1 MHIDYQAI
9 LRRLPHGNSRKA
21 VNSLAW
27 LVADKLFKLVM
38 AAVIGIW
45 VIRYLGPDRYGQWS
59 LLLSW
64 LFLITSVAP
73 LGLDRVIIR
82 DLATTPDDRQAIMGG
97 TLVFRFLA
105 GIVLYAAF
113 CLTVYL
119 AAGPKLVALACVCGG
134 SLIIQ
139 TPYVLDYW
147 FQSRAQQKYF
157 IIAQGI
163 AAIAGCLGR
172 LLVIYC
178 KGGLVD
184 LAVVT
189 LAESFI
195 TSMCLLRFYQKDFR
209 VSLSVSWPAL
219 RVLLKQGLPLCLSA
233 VAIAVYT
240 RCDQAVISKSLG
252 TNVNGIYAAAV
263 KLSELTYILPAML
276 CVALYPMLSRMRSQT
291 TERFERWKTYL
302 FDSVTGGTIVLA
314 AVVSFSAP
322 LLCNLIYGP
331 KFHGTAR
338 VLSIHIWTLPFVA
351 QGSLRTSLLIAEGKL
366 WLNAKSAIL
375 SALAGIGLSIWLT
388 AVQGVV
394 GAAAATVGIYAISA
408 YLTTLIFGE
417 TSLWKQQTAGFLIPF
432 TFWKYIP
439 VRKIARLWR
448 RRLYETVGNPKFSQ
462 PALNQLDVKLDH
474 LMNKRSGFFVEAGG
488 NDGYTQS
495 NTYFL
500 EKFRGW
506 KGVLVEGM
514 PALAEKCRR
523 ERTKSTVIKAALVS
537 RDYRE
542 PTVKMNYANLMSMV
556 DGALGSLSDTHLQH
570 GVEACRE
577 NTYSVLVPAR
587 TLSGILSE
595 AGVPRNFDLLSL
607 DVEGCEVQALLGLDF
622 QQYRPLYICIEVRES
637 TREGIN
643 HILEPYYTELA
654 VLANSKTNSDVVFK
668 AKGDRE
674 ND

>member
-21 VNSLAW
+21 VNSLGW

-105 GIVLYAAF
+105 GIVLFVAF

-163 AAIAGCLGR
+163 AAVAGCLGR

-263 KLSELTYILPAML
+263 KLSELSYILPAML

-637 TREGIN
+637 TREGIK

>member
-21 VNSLAW
+21 VNSLGW

-105 GIVLYAAF
+105 GIVLFVAF

-163 AAIAGCLGR
+163 AAVAGCLGR

-417 TSLWKQQTAGFLIPF
+417 TRLWKQQTAGFLIPF

-462 PALNQLDVKLDH
+462 PALNQLDVKLDQ

-668 AKGDRE
+668 AKGDRK